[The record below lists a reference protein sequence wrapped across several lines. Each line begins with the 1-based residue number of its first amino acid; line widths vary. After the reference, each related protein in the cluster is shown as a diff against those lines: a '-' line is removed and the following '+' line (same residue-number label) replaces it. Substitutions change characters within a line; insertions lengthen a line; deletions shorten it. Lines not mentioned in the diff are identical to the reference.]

1 MVTICQRPVSIT
13 VLFAITLH
21 LFWAGCLLI
30 DLAPLNVN
38 AINALHRFIQP
49 AALLVATLV
58 GVALLAG
65 IGIFHR
71 NRWAVLLLIPQQ
83 VILFMSGT
91 GALQSAWLGQF
102 ADGVLRPHTFIAS
115 DQIYSI
121 LLAVFHTVAIMA
133 HASRTAQ

>member
-1 MVTICQRPVSIT
+1 MVTICQRQVSIT

-21 LFWAGCLLI
+21 LFWASCLLI
-30 DLAPLNVN
+30 DLAPLGVN

-49 AALLVATLV
+49 PPLLVATLV

-71 NRWAVLLLIPQQ
+71 NRWAVLLLVPQQ
-83 VILFMSGT
+83 AILFMSAYG
-91 GALQSAWLGQF
+91 GVQSAWLGQF

-115 DQIYSI
+115 DQIYSV
-121 LLAVFHTVAIMA
+121 LLAIFHTVAIIA
-133 HASRTAQ
+133 HAMRPEQ

>member
-21 LFWAGCLLI
+21 LFWASCLLI
-30 DLAPLNVN
+30 DLAPLGVN

-49 AALLVATLV
+49 PPLLVATLI
-58 GVALLAG
+58 GVAVLAG

-71 NRWAVLLLIPQQ
+71 NQWAVLLLIPQQ
-83 VILFMSGT
+83 IILFMSAA

-121 LLAVFHTVAIMA
+121 LLALGHTIAIMA

>member
-1 MVTICQRPVSIT
+1 MVTICQRPVLIM

-21 LFWAGCLLI
+21 LFWASCLLI
-30 DLAPLNVN
+30 DLSPLGVN

-49 AALLVATLV
+49 PPLLIATLV
-58 GVALLAG
+58 SVAVLAG

-83 VILFMSGT
+83 IILFMSAS

-102 ADGVLRPHTFIAS
+102 ADGVMRPHTFIAT

>member
-21 LFWAGCLLI
+21 LFWASCLLI
-30 DLAPLNVN
+30 DLAPLGVN

-49 AALLVATLV
+49 PTLLIATLI
-58 GVALLAG
+58 GVAVLAG
-65 IGIFHR
+65 IGIFHS

-83 VILFMSGT
+83 AILFMSAYG
-91 GALQSAWLGQF
+91 GVQSSWLGQF
-102 ADGVLRPHTFIAS
+102 ADGVMRPHTFIAT

-121 LLAVFHTVAIMA
+121 LLAIYHTAAIIA
-133 HASRTAQ
+133 HAMRPEQ